1 MNRLDLDKLKEKLDI
16 ALENE
21 TSESLTNWL
30 KEKRE
35 TIDEEQPKIEVV
47 YDKNITSF
55 QVTEYW
61 ERTPL
66 LRWYNRHSLFG
77 PKTKVL
83 QQVWQ
88 SNKGKQEWR
97 DVPEED

>member
-1 MNRLDLDKLKEKLDI
+1 MEQEKEI
-16 ALENE
+16 
-21 TSESLTNWL
+21 
-30 KEKRE
+30 
-35 TIDEEQPKIEVV
+35 QVV
-47 YDKNITSF
+47 YDNTIEA
-55 QVTEYW
+55 TEYW

-66 LRWYNRHSLFG
+66 LRWSKRNNLFG
-77 PKTKVL
+77 PKTPVL

>member
-1 MNRLDLDKLKEKLDI
+1 MAQEKE
-16 ALENE
+16 
-21 TSESLTNWL
+21 
-30 KEKRE
+30 
-35 TIDEEQPKIEVV
+35 IEVV

-61 ERTPL
+61 ERTSI
-66 LRWYNRHSLFG
+66 LRWNSRNNLFG
-77 PKTKVL
+77 LKTKVL
-83 QQVWQ
+83 QQMWQ

>member
-1 MNRLDLDKLKEKLDI
+1 MTQEKE
-16 ALENE
+16 
-21 TSESLTNWL
+21 
-30 KEKRE
+30 
-35 TIDEEQPKIEVV
+35 IEVV

-61 ERTPL
+61 ERTSI
-66 LRWYNRHSLFG
+66 LRWNSRNNLFG
-77 PKTKVL
+77 LKTKVL

-88 SNKGKQEWR
+88 SSKGKQEWK